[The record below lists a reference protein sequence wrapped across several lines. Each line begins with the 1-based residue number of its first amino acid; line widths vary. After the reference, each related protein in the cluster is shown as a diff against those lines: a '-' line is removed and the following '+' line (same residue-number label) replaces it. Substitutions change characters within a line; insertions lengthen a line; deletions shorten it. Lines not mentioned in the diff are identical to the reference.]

1 MNLIEQLDAVS
12 DEASLMKFIEALAE
26 DLEDEIKKEKT
37 DPSSPYGSGANGWE
51 NRDLSSFLRAS
62 LAWVE
67 DSRDG
72 IETYQKPEN
81 PWKRVADILYCG
93 KIYE

>member
-26 DLEDEIKKEKT
+26 DLEDEIKKEKE
-37 DPSSPYGSGANGWE
+37 DPSSPYGEGANGWE
-51 NRDLSSFLRAS
+51 NRDLPSFLRAS
-62 LAWVE
+62 LAWFE
-67 DSRDG
+67 DSKDG
-72 IETYQKPEN
+72 IEAYQNPDN
-81 PWKRVADILYCG
+81 PWKRIADILYCG

>member
-1 MNLIEQLDAVS
+1 MNLIEHLDAVC

-26 DLEDEIKKEKT
+26 DLEDEIKKEKEN
-37 DPSSPYGSGANGWE
+37 PSSPYGAGANGWE

-67 DSRDG
+67 DSKDG
-72 IETYQKPEN
+72 IETYQNPDN
-81 PWKRVADILYCG
+81 PWKRIADIFYCG